1 MEQLLA
7 WLPVSEIL
15 SISSSELIMTLI
27 IGSLIGLVLGMTGVG
42 GGVLIIPLLRGVFAM
57 NPVLAVGTASI
68 CASLMKVNAAAV
80 HIRMG
85 NVDWKK
91 SALMLGGAIP
101 ATYLTTSYIVRLMQ
115 NPATSGLVD
124 TAVSYMIAA
133 AIIFSLAAMIY
144 KDVKREKPKSTAID
158 TADTTTNDNDD
169 SSEYLRA
176 VLAGAF
182 AGFVIGATG
191 VGGGVLLLPILTVLL
206 KVNIKQAVGSSIVI
220 ALLLSS
226 LSALNYSGGGQADM
240 TTAILL
246 ILGSLVGVPVAGKV
260 IRFISDRALHRVTLS
275 LITLSAFMMLSSSL
289 S

>member
-101 ATYLTTSYIVRLMQ
+101 ATYLTTSYIIRLMQ

-124 TAVSYMIAA
+124 TAVDYMIAA
-133 AIIFSLAAMIY
+133 VIIFSLAAMIY
-144 KDVKREKPKSTAID
+144 KDVKRKKPKE
-158 TADTTTNDNDD
+158 TTIETTDITGNNN
-169 SSEYLRA
+169 SSGYLQA

-182 AGFVIGATG
+182 AGFIIGATG

-246 ILGSLVGVPVAGKV
+246 ILGSLAGVPVAGKV

>member
-15 SISSSELIMTLI
+15 SISSSELMMTLV

-101 ATYLTTSYIVRLMQ
+101 VTYLTTSYIVGLMQ

-124 TAVSYMIAA
+124 VAVNYMIAA
-133 AIIFSLAAMIY
+133 VIIFSLGAMIY
-144 KDVKREKPKSTAID
+144 KDVKRDKPKEKEAV
-158 TADTTTNDNDD
+158 TADSDG
-169 SSEYLRA
+169 SSSYLQA

-226 LSALNYSGGGQADM
+226 LSALNYSGGGQADL

-260 IRFISDRALHRVTLS
+260 IKLVSDRTLHRVTLS
-275 LITLSAFMMLSSSL
+275 LITLSAFMMLFSSL